1 MFMSIITTNEPAIL
15 EPPQQTLMTVEEF
28 LAIPDDENIERDLI
42 RGVVKERV
50 MTRRSRRHALTEAKI
65 TYFLMNWVQV
75 DRHGDGKVYSGE
87 VGCILRH
94 APSSTV
100 GIDVA
105 YITAEHAARQTDAT
119 RLIEGAPALA
129 VQILSPNDTQESIA
143 QKIDE
148 YLACGVQLV
157 WIADPHFRTI
167 TVHRPSMAPEFFA
180 EGQTLYAENEL
191 PGFSVLVR
199 NLFE

>member
-1 MFMSIITTNEPAIL
+1 MSMSIITANEPEIL
-15 EPPQQTLMTVEEF
+15 EPPRQKLLTVEEF

-42 RGVVKERV
+42 RGEVKERV
-50 MTRRSRRHALTEAKI
+50 MTRRSRRHARTEARI
-65 TYFLMNWVQV
+65 SQHLQNWVDLQKQP
-75 DRHGDGKVYSGE
+75 GEVYSGE

-129 VQILSPNDTQESIA
+129 VEILSPNDTQEAIA

-180 EGQTLYAENEL
+180 EGQTLSAEKEL

>member
-1 MFMSIITTNEPAIL
+1 MSMSIITANEPEIL
-15 EPPQQTLMTVEEF
+15 EPPRQKLMTVEEF
-28 LAIPDDENIERDLI
+28 LAMPDEENIERDLI
-42 RGVVKERV
+42 RGEVKERA

-65 TYFLMNWVQV
+65 TYFLMYWLQQE
-75 DRHGDGKVYSGE
+75 RHRDGKVYSGE

-94 APSSTV
+94 SPSSTV

-119 RLIEGAPALA
+119 RLIEGPPALA
-129 VQILSPNDTQESIA
+129 VEILSPNDTQEAIA

-148 YLACGVQLV
+148 YLDCGVPLV
-157 WIADPHFRTI
+157 WIVDPHFRTI
-167 TVHRPSMAPEFFA
+167 TVHRPAMAPEFFTEA
-180 EGQTLYAENEL
+180 QTLSAENEL

>member
-1 MFMSIITTNEPAIL
+1 MSIITANEPEIL
-15 EPPQQTLMTVEEF
+15 EPPRQKLMTVEEF

-42 RGVVKERV
+42 RGEVKERA
-50 MTRRSRRHALTEAKI
+50 MTRRSRRHARTEARI
-65 TYFLMNWVQV
+65 SQHLQNWVDLQKQ
-75 DRHGDGKVYSGE
+75 RGEVYSGE

-94 APSSTV
+94 VPSSTV

-119 RLIEGAPALA
+119 RLIEGPPALA
-129 VQILSPNDTQESIA
+129 VEILSPNDTQEAIV

-167 TVHRPSMAPEFFA
+167 TVYRPLMAPEFFA
-180 EGQTLYAENEL
+180 EGQTLSAENEL